1 MSYAKTSAVI
11 DLISQLFNDA
21 PKTCINALKLVCA
34 GPAPPWVTNLEI
46 VMQTIPEVPAQAIPE
61 KKTNFALDLI
71 AVVCGLLVV
80 AFLCVATYGL
90 DVSVGFF

>member
-21 PKTCINALKLVCA
+21 PKTCINPLKLVCA
-34 GPAPPWVTNLEI
+34 GSAPPWVTNLEI

-61 KKTNFALDLI
+61 TQANFALDLV
-71 AVVCGLLVV
+71 AVVCGLVV
-80 AFLCVATYGL
+80 VVFLCMATYGL
-90 DVSVGFF
+90 DMSVGFF